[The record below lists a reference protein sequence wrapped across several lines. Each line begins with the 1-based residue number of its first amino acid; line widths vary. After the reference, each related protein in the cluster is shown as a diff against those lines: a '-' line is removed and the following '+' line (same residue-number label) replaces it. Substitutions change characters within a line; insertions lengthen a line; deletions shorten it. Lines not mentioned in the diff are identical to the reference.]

1 MCLMWADESFRLVQ
15 LGLWAV
21 GKCVPDRNGTLLPRE
36 VQVCVGEAVLIARG
50 HLTVYI
56 YKLT

>member
-1 MCLMWADESFRLVQ
+1 MWADESFRLVQ